1 MEFFT
6 KPTEIH
12 ENDVMD
18 YKSEFISNNEQ
29 LFGSSGLDEHENF
42 ADWLNGVRLFED
54 QKTVPK
60 GYVKSE
66 EYLFYIDKKLIGMMN
81 LRHELNDMLE
91 KTGGHIGYSVRKGER
106 KNGYATKMLD
116 FALQK
121 YREMGIQKVLIT
133 CDLDNIASAKVIE
146 KNGGI
151 LENII
156 NEQDNLVKRYW
167 IKT

>member
-1 MEFFT
+1 MEVFT
-6 KPTEIH
+6 KPSTIH
-12 ENDVMD
+12 ENDVME
-18 YKSEFISNNEQ
+18 YKENFMANKEQ
-29 LFGSSGLDEHENF
+29 LYGSSGLDEHDSF
-42 ADWLNGVRLFED
+42 ADWLNAVRLFED

-66 EYLFYIDKKLIGMMN
+66 EYLFYVDEKLIGMIN

-91 KTGGHIGYSVRKGER
+91 KTGGHIGYSVIKCER
-106 KNGYATKMLD
+106 NKGYATKMLN

-121 YREMGIQKVLIT
+121 YREIKIQNVFIT
-133 CDLDNIASAKVIE
+133 CDLNNIASAKVIE

-156 NEQDNLVKRYW
+156 NDEDNLIKRYW
-167 IKT
+167 INL